1 MKKLYIVFT
10 ISLIFLASCTE
21 NKQIP
26 DNNYDINVW
35 ENKVEI
41 TNSGVSVN
49 SSWNSVSV
57 NVWSWDLV
65 DSETQQTLDEIDKI
79 ISEIE

>member
-26 DNNYDINVW
+26 DNNYNINVW